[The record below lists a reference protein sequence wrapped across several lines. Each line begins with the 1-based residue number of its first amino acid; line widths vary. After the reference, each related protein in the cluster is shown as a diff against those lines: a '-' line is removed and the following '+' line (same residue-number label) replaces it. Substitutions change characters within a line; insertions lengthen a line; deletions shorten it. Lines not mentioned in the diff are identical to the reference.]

1 MALFCAVNA
10 FDSSWPRRGLNRRQW
25 LVAGASVLLPSARAA
40 MPPAPVYATRLPGP
54 AELAYDLR
62 YGVFSGRG
70 QLSWQPPVDGRYR
83 LRLSGTALGIHL
95 LTWSSEG
102 GVDRAGLAP
111 LRFSEQRLRR
121 AEQIAQ
127 FERGAGRIVFPGR
140 PGKETALLPGTQD
153 RVSWLV
159 QLPSI
164 LRAETALQQAGA
176 RIALIVAGAR
186 GDVDRWVFVVRGA
199 VPVERSDGGSL
210 TALHLVREPQGPRDL
225 VGEAWL
231 DPARE
236 FMPARVRLARAD
248 GDESLEF
255 LLR

>member
-1 MALFCAVNA
+1 MALFCTVNA
-10 FDSSWPRRGLNRRQW
+10 FDPSLPHRGLNRRQW
-25 LVAGASVLLPSARAA
+25 LAASACTLLVGARAA
-40 MPPAPVYATRLPGP
+40 VLPAPVYATRLPGP

-62 YGVFSGRG
+62 YGVLSGRG
-70 QLSWQPPVDGRYR
+70 QLSWQPLVAGRYR
-83 LRLSGTALGIHL
+83 LRLSGSALGIHL

-121 AEQIAQ
+121 DEQVAEFQ
-127 FERGAGRIVFPGR
+127 RDAGRIVYPAR
-140 PGKETALLPGTQD
+140 PGKESILLPGTQD

-164 LRAETALQQAGA
+164 LRAEPALQATGA
-176 RIALIVAGAR
+176 QIVLNVAGAR
-186 GDVDRWVFVVRGA
+186 GGVDRWVFVVRGA
-199 VPVERSDGGSL
+199 VPIERSAGGSL
-210 TALHLVREPQGPRDL
+210 PTLHLMRQPQQPRDL
-225 VGEAWL
+225 LGEAWL

-236 FMPARVRLARAD
+236 LMPARVRLARAD
-248 GDESLEF
+248 GDDTLEF